1 MKRICLLTAAILTLS
16 ACDNAAKHQSTG
28 FSGLGSEPTMAQADY
43 LDPRLNIGK
52 LYSDI
57 PSRAVRS
64 GSANRADHAELVIR
78 KASGSAWRS
87 KRVTVGGQP
96 LALSVLYVNTSP
108 LLCWSRNRGC
118 SRLISCRKPA
128 LPWAPMRLS

>member
-43 LDPRLNIGK
+43 LDPRLNIGT

-118 SRLISCRKPA
+118 SRLISCREPA
-128 LPWAPMRLS
+128 LPLAPMRLS